1 VKNVYLFQPQYT
13 IFFNGKL
20 SNWIPYSVGVL
31 WNYAS
36 NFKDVTDNFVLK
48 DLFFKRNPIPELLD
62 KIENPTICGFSCYIW
77 NIEYCLVAAEEIKRK
92 WPECVILFGGPQIS
106 KRYLSY
112 SFIDCIVLG
121 EGEEAFVKILTDI
134 HKGNK
139 LDSIVPKTRLQDLSH
154 SGPYVSGV
162 FDRLLE
168 ENPDITWNV
177 TIETNRGCPYSCSF
191 CDWGSLTYSKVK
203 KFALENV
210 QQELDW
216 IRGKPIG
223 YLMIADANF
232 GIFKE
237 RDLELAKLIKAA
249 ADDSSVDVVN
259 VQGAKNSTELAF
271 EIEQILGD
279 KAIGVTIALQSM
291 NPDTLDAIHRK
302 NLPIND
308 VKELIRLSKKYNVP
322 SYSELL
328 LGLPLETKETWCRGL
343 CELLEMGQHNALE
356 IWFTQLLENSELSK
370 PESREMYQLKSA
382 IYVNYYNFNE
392 YKKHNHDGINEKIEL
407 VISTSTMN
415 THEMTESYL
424 YGWMIIQWHMQGYS
438 QIISRYL
445 RFVHNVPF
453 RTFYDFLLENIIT
466 DEVMSKKYQSLY
478 NTIYTYLTTG
488 SLDSSVGG
496 HALHTSTKAWMS
508 ENRFEIFNFVYDVGK
523 KLKDIPIWVH
533 ELQKEFL
540 YNSESTYPILIN
552 GTCDIINEVDE
563 SVTYSVQPKDL
574 IITSGARDRRT
585 GTSKNIISIVDNTN

>member
-1 VKNVYLFQPQYT
+1 MKNVYLFQPQYT

-36 NFKDVTDNFVLK
+36 NFKVVTDNFILK
-48 DLFFKRNPIPELLD
+48 DLFFKRNPIPELLT
-62 KIENPTICGFSCYIW
+62 KIEDPTICGFSCYVW
-77 NIEYCLVAAEEIKRK
+77 NIEYCLIAAEEIKRK
-92 WPECVILFGGPQIS
+92 WPDCVIVFGGPQIS

-112 SFIDCIVLG
+112 SFIDCIILG

-134 HKGNK
+134 HNGNK
-139 LDSIVPKTRLQDLSH
+139 LDQIIPKNRLQDLSH
-154 SGPYVSGV
+154 SGPYTSGV

-203 KFALENV
+203 KFALENI
-210 QQELDW
+210 QQELEW

-237 RDLELAKLIKAA
+237 RDLELARLIKSA
-249 ADDSSVDVVN
+249 ADDSSVDVIN

-279 KAIGVTIALQSM
+279 KAIGVTIALQSL
-291 NPDTLDAIHRK
+291 NPDTLNAIHRK

-328 LGLPLETKETWCRGL
+328 LGLPLETKESWCHGL

-370 PESREMYQLKSA
+370 PESRDMYQLKSA

-392 YKKHNHDGINEKIEL
+392 YKKHNHDGIDENIEL
-407 VISTSTMN
+407 VISTSTMT

-445 RFVHNVPF
+445 RFVHNVTF
-453 RTFYDFLLENIIT
+453 RSFYDFLLENIIT
-466 DEVMSKKYQSLY
+466 DEVMSKKYQLLY
-478 NTIYTYLTTG
+478 NTVYTYLTTG

-496 HALHTSTKAWMS
+496 HALHTLTKVWML
-508 ENRFEIFNFVYDVGK
+508 ENRFEIFNFVYNVGK
-523 KLKDIPIWVH
+523 QLKDIPTWVY

-540 YNSESTYPILIN
+540 YNNESTYPVLIK
-552 GTCDIINEVDE
+552 GTCDIINELNE
-563 SVTYSVQPKDL
+563 PVTYSIKPKDL

-585 GTSKNIISIVDNTN
+585 GSSKNLISIVDKTH